1 VVLAADRYL
10 AEDALERIRVDYRK
24 LPAVVDPVKATTAD
38 APVLHAAVGSNVV
51 SDRTFRYGDP
61 DAMFAEADQRVTLTV
76 DYPRS
81 SCTPIECFVVL
92 ADWNPAGDYE
102 IMANFQ
108 GPLTIHPV
116 MALALKVAP
125 NRLRLRTPPDSGGSF
140 GVKQAV
146 FPYIVLMAVAARVA
160 GRPVKW
166 VEDRL
171 EHLVA
176 ANSATNRVSTIEA
189 AVRRNGI
196 VTALRWDQL
205 EDCGAYLRAPEPATL
220 YRMHGNMTGAYAIRH
235 LAIRNRVVLTNK
247 TPTGLNRG
255 FGGPQ
260 VYFPLERLMREVAVE
275 LGLDPLEVIRRNLVP
290 SDAFPYRCAAGARL
304 DSGDYQ
310 GALDVAIEQGGL
322 DELRRRRERARAE
335 GRLYGIGYAAVVEPS
350 ISNMGYIST
359 VLTANERRAAGPKNG
374 AQATATIAVDPLG
387 GVSVIVA
394 SLPQGQGHRTVLA
407 QVVADALGLDPE
419 MIRVAVELD
428 TLKDAWSIASGNYS
442 SRFAGA
448 VAGTAHLAATRL
460 RDKLAAI
467 AASRLNVTAERI
479 RFAGGKV
486 FAEGNPDNSISFGRL
501 AGTSHWAPGILG
513 DAMPALRETVFWT
526 PRELEAPNE
535 ADEINSSAA
544 YGFIFDFCGV
554 EVDRATG
561 KLRIDRYVTMHDAG
575 TILNPALLDGQVRG
589 GFAHAVGAASC
600 EQFAY
605 GEDGSFLSGTF
616 ADYLVPTACEVPEPV
631 ILHMSTPSPVT
642 PLGAK
647 GVGEGN
653 CMSTPV
659 CIANA
664 VADALGKRDICLP
677 LSPPRLAALI
687 ASDETPAK
695 RGAAPATLLAKA
707 GKGLTGQGETT
718 VPAPPEAVWR
728 LLLDPRALR
737 AMLPGCHELE
747 VTGENAYRV
756 DITVGVGPV
765 RGRYE
770 ARLRLS
776 DLEAPRSLRLLGEG
790 LGALGTARGDGTVE
804 LAATADG
811 GTTLRYRYQVEIGG
825 KVAAV
830 GARMLQGATRILI
843 DQFFER
849 LIVQVNPDAARSP
862 YWRRLLRLL
871 GIGR

>member
-1 VVLAADRYL
+1 
-10 AEDALERIRVDYRK
+10 
-24 LPAVVDPVKATTAD
+24 
-38 APVLHAAVGSNVV
+38 
-51 SDRTFRYGDP
+51 
-61 DAMFAEADQRVTLTV
+61 
-76 DYPRS
+76 
-81 SCTPIECFVVL
+81 
-92 ADWNPAGDYE
+92 
-102 IMANFQ
+102 
-108 GPLTIHPV
+108 
-116 MALALKVAP
+116 
-125 NRLRLRTPPDSGGSF
+125 
-140 GVKQAV
+140 
-146 FPYIVLMAVAARVA
+146 
-160 GRPVKW
+160 
-166 VEDRL
+166 
-171 EHLVA
+171 
-176 ANSATNRVSTIEA
+176 
-189 AVRRNGI
+189 
-196 VTALRWDQL
+196 
-205 EDCGAYLRAPEPATL
+205 
-220 YRMHGNMTGAYAIRH
+220 
-235 LAIRNRVVLTNK
+235 
-247 TPTGLNRG
+247 
-255 FGGPQ
+255 
-260 VYFPLERLMREVAVE
+260 
-275 LGLDPLEVIRRNLVP
+275 
-290 SDAFPYRCAAGARL
+290 
-304 DSGDYQ
+304 
-310 GALDVAIEQGGL
+310 
-322 DELRRRRERARAE
+322 
-335 GRLYGIGYAAVVEPS
+335 
-350 ISNMGYIST
+350 
-359 VLTANERRAAGPKNG
+359 
-374 AQATATIAVDPLG
+374 
-387 GVSVIVA
+387 
-394 SLPQGQGHRTVLA
+394 
-407 QVVADALGLDPE
+407 
-419 MIRVAVELD
+419 
-428 TLKDAWSIASGNYS
+428 
-442 SRFAGA
+442 
-448 VAGTAHLAATRL
+448 
-460 RDKLAAI
+460 
-467 AASRLNVTAERI
+467 
-479 RFAGGKV
+479 
-486 FAEGNPDNSISFGRL
+486 
-501 AGTSHWAPGILG
+501 
-513 DAMPALRETVFWT
+513 
-526 PRELEAPNE
+526 
-535 ADEINSSAA
+535 
-544 YGFIFDFCGV
+544 
-554 EVDRATG
+554 
-561 KLRIDRYVTMHDAG
+561 VTMHDAG